1 MLTSD
6 NTAVVVASRLGLI
19 NAAPEEWRQKP
30 AVNSDETEDPIRLFA
45 QQLAM
50 GTAICPRLSENKIVE
65 HDPVVP
71 CAIGPQNSEIIDDVG
86 C

>member
-45 QQLAM
+45 QQLM
-50 GTAICPRLSENKIVE
+50 GTAITPTETDMIPRIS
-65 HDPVVP
+65 DTS
-71 CAIGPQNSEIIDDVG
+71 GPGPGFGGG
-86 C
+86 CM